1 MSKLV
6 AVIDGESEI
15 EYDRSVDLPDH
26 QRDYLDKMDAKMNE
40 GIPLGQG
47 NIFAPQMEQKAQF
60 VADQLVMA
68 IQSNNEA
75 LIAASMA
82 YLANRLPDL
91 KQVLAEKQQDG
102 EIKITLVYD
111 KEFVKPEAINFVKP
125 SQLNS

>member
-1 MSKLV
+1 MKKLV
-6 AVIDGESEI
+6 AVVDGESKV
-15 EYDRSVDLPDH
+15 EYDRSVDLPD
-26 QRDYLDKMDAKMNE
+26 QQKAYLDKMDEKMDG

-47 NIFAPQMEQKAQF
+47 NIFSPQMEQRAQF

-68 IQSNNEA
+68 INSNNEA

-91 KQVLAEKQQDG
+91 KQVTAESQDDG
-102 EIKITLVYD
+102 ETKITLVYD
-111 KEFVKPEAINFVKP
+111 KEYVKPETINFVKP